1 MKLFSSLTIA
11 KLSAVLVGCLAAF
24 PVAALTY
31 YVDAETG
38 ADRNTG
44 IVETEAWRTIE
55 RVNAA
60 RLDPGDRVLFRRG
73 QAFGGELVPPA
84 SGRPGSPLL
93 FGAYGAGARP
103 IIQGGDVGIS
113 VTRSHHGIIEGLR
126 VRDIPASGLFLGY
139 AAGWTVRAVAT
150 SGPPTN

>member
-60 RLDPGDRVLFRRG
+60 RLDPADRVLFRRG

-84 SGRPGSPLL
+84 SGRPGSPIL
-93 FGAYGAGARP
+93 FGAYGAGDRP
-103 IIQGGDVGIS
+103 LLTGADVGLP
-113 VTRSHHGIIEGLR
+113 VTRSHPDLTRGVR
-126 VRDIPASGLFLGY
+126 VPASPG
-139 AAGWTVRAVAT
+139 T
-150 SGPPTN
+150 STFPRPRETQP

>member
-44 IVETEAWRTIE
+44 IVEPEAWRTIE

-73 QAFGGELVPPA
+73 PAFGGELAPPA
-84 SGRPGSPLL
+84 SGRPGSPLP
-93 FGAYGAGARP
+93 FAPSRARP
-103 IIQGGDVGIS
+103 RPPLHGGHDA
-113 VTRSHHGIIEGLR
+113 
-126 VRDIPASGLFLGY
+126 P
-139 AAGWTVRAVAT
+139 
-150 SGPPTN
+150 